1 MEYSV
6 GIILIEALERT
17 KKEAL
22 VEVSFRR
29 EAKGKIVRVLKGIV
43 LVSVVIGWLLS
54 GPMQAVGELYAIG
67 KDAIRQAEEV
77 LKRAAKESPQRN
89 SQADSV
95 ERDVHDIT
103 FLLEQSWKAAEKSDD
118 AARKDYAHQAL
129 ALLQRSVT
137 RGNFELAKVE
147 PVLTLIRQLLSD
159 QIG

>member
-1 MEYSV
+1 M
-6 GIILIEALERT
+6 
-17 KKEAL
+17 
-22 VEVSFRR
+22 EVSFLRKA
-29 EAKGKIVRVLKGIV
+29 EVKIVRVHKGVV
-43 LVSVVIGWLLS
+43 LGTVVIGWLLS
-54 GPMQAVGELYAIG
+54 GSMQAVGELYAVDKGAIG
-67 KDAIRQAEEV
+67 QAEEV

-89 SQADSV
+89 TQADSV

-129 ALLQRSVT
+129 ALLDRSVT
-137 RGNFELAKVE
+137 RGSFERTQVE

>member
-1 MEYSV
+1 M
-6 GIILIEALERT
+6 
-17 KKEAL
+17 
-22 VEVSFRR
+22 
-29 EAKGKIVRVLKGIV
+29 
-43 LVSVVIGWLLS
+43 
-54 GPMQAVGELYAIG
+54 
-67 KDAIRQAEEV
+67 

-103 FLLEQSWKAAEKSDD
+103 FLLDQSWKAAEKSDD

-137 RGNFELAKVE
+137 RGNFERTKVE